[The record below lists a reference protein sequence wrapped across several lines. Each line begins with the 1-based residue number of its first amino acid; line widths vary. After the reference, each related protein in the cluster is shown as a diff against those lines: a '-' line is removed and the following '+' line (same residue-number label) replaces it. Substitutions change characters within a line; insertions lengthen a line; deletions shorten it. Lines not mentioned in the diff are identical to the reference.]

1 MLYEFDSKR
10 PRIDP
15 SAYVSD
21 SATIIGD
28 VQIGARCYV
37 GPGAIIRGDAKPI
50 VIGEESAVEDRVI
63 IHVGG
68 AGTQGCIIGRRVTIG
83 HGAIVHGNHLHDGAN
98 IGMGAIVSIYAE
110 VGEYAV
116 VAEGAVVKRGQ
127 VVPPRAV
134 VGGAPAVKLREL
146 QDKDIDSWEKSKQT
160 YIDLAAKCL
169 SPSAPRKPRNKKG
182 PHPQQRMG
190 ALALSAGRAAESPAQ
205 ERCRSKA
212 LFAPAWHI
220 LC

>member
-50 VIGEESAVEDRVI
+50 VIGEESAVEDGVI

-68 AGTQGCIIGRRVTIG
+68 AATQGCVIGRRVTIG
-83 HGAIVHGNHLHDGAN
+83 PRGDSPRQPSARR
-98 IGMGAIVSIYAE
+98 
-110 VGEYAV
+110 GEYRHGRHSQHLRRSWRIRRCGRRRRCKAR
-116 VAEGAVVKRGQ
+116 AGGPSPRRGRRR
-127 VVPPRAV
+127 PR
-134 VGGAPAVKLREL
+134 R
-146 QDKDIDSWEKSKQT
+146 Q
-160 YIDLAAKCL
+160 AA
-169 SPSAPRKPRNKKG
+169 
-182 PHPQQRMG
+182 
-190 ALALSAGRAAESPAQ
+190 RAAGQGP
-205 ERCRSKA
+205 
-212 LFAPAWHI
+212 
-220 LC
+220 